1 MEEMQYII
9 TFGSDTQYSDT
20 QALHDMLKMITE
32 HHGHIDFIIESNQA
46 ERFKRW
52 IIIYIHLL
60 LILVSAV
67 QNLVIFFINKESKM
81 INFIVGFICG
91 IIIATIVTS
100 LGVYDMIIGDI
111 DISDETLKN
120 HSVKM
125 VINRIPDDLDKRH
138 YLVFRVFHKEDRNEN
153 A

>member
-1 MEEMQYII
+1 MEDMQYII

-52 IIIYIHLL
+52 TIVYTST
-60 LILVSAV
+60 VD
-67 QNLVIFFINKESKM
+67 LVIFFINKESKM
-81 INFIVGFICG
+81 INFIVGCICG

-100 LGVYDMIIGDI
+100 LGVYGMIIGDI

-120 HSVKM
+120 HSVQM

>member
-1 MEEMQYII
+1 MVSIQHII
-9 TFGSDTQYSDT
+9 TFGSNTQYSDT

-32 HHGHIDFIIESNQA
+32 HYGHIDFIIESVQA

-52 IIIYIHLL
+52 TIVYTSTVDLSFRCPESCYI
-60 LILVSAV
+60 
-67 QNLVIFFINKESKM
+67 FINKESKM

-91 IIIATIVTS
+91 IIIATIVIS

-120 HSVKM
+120 HSVQM